1 MLATFR
7 QLFRLF
13 VLAAIFVLACLRCF
27 ASSLMG
33 RSDEELLQIMV
44 GGKAESRLRGGAKI
58 HVPERFWDMSPNDA
72 ARGLIRENCPTE
84 LRQAFEFNF

>member
-1 MLATFR
+1 
-7 QLFRLF
+7 
-13 VLAAIFVLACLRCF
+13 
-27 ASSLMG
+27 MG

-44 GGKAESRLRGGAKI
+44 GGKAESRLREEAKIKI

-72 ARGLIRENCPTE
+72 ALGLIRENCPTE